1 MAISFKRRQERRRPR
16 LRTAETRTLFM
27 GLVALATV
35 VAVVAAELG
44 RIWKK
49 KSEMADEPAAGII
62 ESGRAAVSETVAVA
76 REGYRG
82 ISTSES
88 TSFNLMS
95 SFVLSFA
102 TVRAT
107 TYAIRHGIPPFRDV
121 SVAGRHVHHFI
132 PGLVLAFV
140 SGSAALVTKGEDF
153 EPYLAIP
160 FGIGMGLVFDES
172 ALLLELQ
179 DVYWTREGLLSIQL
193 TLAAATLLAA
203 TAYAIKIIR
212 KGEHEV
218 LQVTPPQ
225 PVHGQGLHPPA

>member
-1 MAISFKRRQERRRPR
+1 MALGYRRERGESR
-16 LRTAETRTLFM
+16 LKLRSADRLTLAM
-27 GLVALATV
+27 GLIALGTV
-35 VAVVAAELG
+35 VAVVAAEVG
-44 RIWKK
+44 RIWRKT
-49 KSEMADEPAAGII
+49 SDETEDSSVGII
-62 ESGRAAVSETVAVA
+62 ESGRTVVSETVAVA

-82 ISTSES
+82 ITTSES

-95 SFVLSFA
+95 SFVLSFGI
-102 TVRAT
+102 VRAT
-107 TYAIRHGIPPFRDV
+107 TYGVRHGIPPFRDV
-121 SVAGRHVHHFI
+121 SIGGRHIHHFI
-132 PGLVLAFV
+132 PGLVLAFL
-140 SGSAALVTKGEDF
+140 SGSAALLTKGEHY

-218 LQVTPPQ
+218 LQVTPQ
-225 PVHGQGLHPPA
+225 LPVHDPGQRPPA

>member
-1 MAISFKRRQERRRPR
+1 MALGFKRTQDSRKSR
-16 LRTAETRTLFM
+16 LRSADTRTLLM
-27 GLVALATV
+27 GLVALGTV
-35 VAVVAAELG
+35 VAGVAAELG

-49 KSEMADEPAAGII
+49 ESEIVDESSGGII
-62 ESGRAAVSETVAVA
+62 ESSRAVVSETVAVA

-82 ISTSES
+82 ITTSES

-95 SFVLSFA
+95 SFVLSFGI
-102 TVRAT
+102 VRAT
-107 TYAIRHGIPPFRDV
+107 TYAVRHGIPPFRDV
-121 SVAGRHVHHFI
+121 NIAGRHIHHFI

-140 SGSAALVTKGEDF
+140 SGSAAIITKGEDY

-179 DVYWTREGLLSIQL
+179 DVYWTREGLLSVQL
-193 TLAAATLLAA
+193 TLGAATLLAA

-212 KGEHEV
+212 KGEQEV
-218 LQVTPPQ
+218 LHVITSQ
-225 PVHGQGLHPPA
+225 PAHGQDLHQPD

>member
-1 MAISFKRRQERRRPR
+1 MKNLLVRRESRSGIRS
-16 LRTAETRTLFM
+16 ADKRTLVM
-27 GLVALATV
+27 GLIALGTVA
-35 VAVVAAELG
+35 AVGVAELG

-49 KSEMADEPAAGII
+49 RSEAVEDPSVGII
-62 ESGRAAVSETVAVA
+62 GSGRAVVSETVAVA
-76 REGYRG
+76 REGYRS
-82 ISTSES
+82 ITTSES

-121 SVAGRHVHHFI
+121 NIAGRHIHHFI

-140 SGSAALVTKGEDF
+140 SGSAALLTKGEQY
-153 EPYLAIP
+153 EPYMAIP

-172 ALLLELQ
+172 AMLLQLQ
-179 DVYWTREGLLSIQL
+179 DVYWTREGLLSVQL

-212 KGEHEV
+212 RGEHEV
-218 LQVTPPQ
+218 LQITPES
-225 PVHGQGLHPPA
+225 PVHASALRPQA